1 MKSQAKTKDIS
12 RAKNVFYWIVP
23 LQDHKLVVQE
33 VGSDRVVQ
41 EVAVGRPVLDV
52 CPIRING
59 QNFVAV
65 LAGADV
71 VIYKWS

>member
-1 MKSQAKTKDIS
+1 M
-12 RAKNVFYWIVP
+12 
-23 LQDHKLVVQE
+23 
-33 VGSDRVVQ
+33 VQ

-52 CPIRING
+52 CPIRINA

-65 LAGADV
+65 LTGADV